1 MCVASLVLQEWHEEF
16 TKILERSSI
25 KQYLRGLYIDDGRK
39 VVDLLL
45 LGTRFVESKAKF
57 EFDEEWLEIDINSPI
72 SRRALTEREIRLAM
86 NSINTDLNFTAETE
100 HDFNNSRLPTLSFLF
115 NCGLMKVVLGFLT
128 SKRV

>member
-1 MCVASLVLQEWHEEF
+1 M
-16 TKILERSSI
+16 
-25 KQYLRGLYIDDGRK
+25 
-39 VVDLLL
+39 VDLLL

-57 EFDEEWLEIDINSPI
+57 EFDEEWLELDISSSI

-86 NSINTDLNFTAETE
+86 NSINTDLNFNTETE